1 MSEREQSGRRS
12 LAYSRWHRTE
22 SIARYIGMRDAFD
35 LAMLDFDS
43 VEYCRHCMDVVAL
56 VELAEGLW
64 QTGKV
69 ATVTQHAA
77 QRLHVPC
84 YIVLYAASGDAE
96 VVAIR
101 ARQVAPRVGQ
111 WVDMTPQ
118 AWAEHL
124 VKLHR
129 EHICLG
135 REPSPATDPAIVRRN
150 DGALLVRFERDEE
163 TA

>member
-1 MSEREQSGRRS
+1 MSEQEGTGRRS
-12 LAYSRWHRTE
+12 LAYSRWHRTD
-22 SIARYIGMRDAFD
+22 SIARYVGMRDAFD

-43 VEYCRHCMDVVAL
+43 VEYCRHCKGVVAL
-56 VELAEGLW
+56 VELAEGIH

-77 QRLHVPC
+77 QRLHVPA
-84 YIVLYAASGDAE
+84 YIVLYSAINDRDIG
-96 VVAIR
+96 AIR
-101 ARQVAPRVGQ
+101 ARRIAPNVGN
-111 WVDMTPQ
+111 WADLSPR

-135 REPSPATDPAIVRRN
+135 REPSPLNDPAVIRR
-150 DGALLVRFERDEE
+150 DGRLLVRFERDEE
-163 TA
+163 PA